1 MQEFQ
6 ELISQFEALDA
17 KVVGVSADTFASQG
31 AFAQQNGFTFPLLSD
46 WPNLAMMDAFGVKN
60 EPGTSAVRSTFIFGT
75 DSILHEVIADQDA
88 SDHAPLALEAIKA
101 LFTLL
106 DKKEGFDLG
115 LKRIGNAFEKRAIEL
130 FKKI

>member
-60 EPGTSAVRSTFIFGT
+60 EPCTSAVRSTFIFGT

-101 LFTLL
+101 LS
-106 DKKEGFDLG
+106 
-115 LKRIGNAFEKRAIEL
+115 N
-130 FKKI
+130 